1 MESKSS
7 NSRKEMS
14 NDGLQPPK
22 DDRDFYITHPLV
34 IEYRVSV
41 TTHSGHSVSVSKK
54 DLMSFSRVSLQMIF
68 GYMRDLS
75 VPHTFTV

>member
-7 NSRKEMS
+7 NSRKGMPNGES
-14 NDGLQPPK
+14 RSSR

-34 IEYRVSV
+34 IEYEVSV

-54 DLMSFSRVSLQMIF
+54 DLMPFSQVSL
-68 GYMRDLS
+68 
-75 VPHTFTV
+75 